1 MCFRDTLS
9 AQHSPD
15 APSTVSGRAP
25 EPPQSPP
32 FITFSVGQALW
43 KLYRI
48 WQGGDGDEPLRLSLL
63 SDGDPCG
70 ALLGDNLPREHQRL
84 QLLLNDAAQ
93 ARLQALRTSPNGLD
107 ERVLVFVT
115 RNELAAWLFL
125 FPAVGRGRPL
135 TNARLQQAL
144 LRHNI
149 NTGIRLN
156 TLRLLPT
163 LPQRH
168 FRMIPIAAG
177 TAPIPGRDGRI
188 VDHFPRSIGAEVQ
201 VDVLA
206 HEDYESLHLVRDIG
220 ENDVICDIF
229 PATRGT
235 PGLTVTGR
243 VLDAPDGRAVTVPV
257 GRNTRVSEDG
267 LHLAAACR
275 GHVVF
280 SGRSFH
286 VKPVLEIRDT
296 PVSPQQ
302 VIKFLGDIHI
312 HGDLPDGATVY
323 AVGTVQVDGAVGACA
338 IEAGESIILSSG
350 AQGVNR
356 ASLRAQRSVYAK
368 YLDHCTVYAR
378 ESVQADCIIRCDIY
392 SNDLVRVRT
401 GLGAIIGG
409 TVRATREVSA
419 TMVGSQ
425 AYRPTHILLGGQPC
439 EEAERAQVLQEIE
452 DADRTIAE
460 LSRRTDEEAVRLLP
474 KLKLHQG
481 VAKLKLEK
489 FDRELEAAAKALEAE
504 DCRMLCDT
512 AYPGTVVTIRHRD
525 VPVEQITQ
533 PCAIGAA
540 GGHVGWL

>member
-9 AQHSPD
+9 AQNSHD
-15 APSTVSGRAP
+15 APISGRAP
-25 EPPQSPP
+25 ELPQSPP
-32 FITFSVGQALW
+32 FITFSAGQALW
-43 KLYRI
+43 KLYQLWR
-48 WQGGDGDEPLRLSLL
+48 GGDDAPLRLSLL
-63 SDGDPCG
+63 SGEDPCN
-70 ALLGDNLPREHQRL
+70 ALLGDTLPREHQRL

-93 ARLQALRTSPNGLD
+93 VRLEALNTSPDALD
-107 ERVLVFVT
+107 ERALVFLT
-115 RNELAAWLFL
+115 RNELVAWLFL
-125 FPAVGRGRPL
+125 FPAVGQGRAL
-135 TNARLQQAL
+135 TNGRLQQAL

-149 NTGIRLN
+149 TTGIRWD
-156 TLRLLPT
+156 TLRQLPT

-168 FRMIPIAAG
+168 FRMVPIAVG

-188 VDHFPRSIGAEVQ
+188 TDHFPRSIGAEVQ

-206 HEDYESLHLVRDIG
+206 HEDYESLHLVRDIE

-229 PATRGT
+229 PATKGT

-243 VLDAPDGRAVTVPV
+243 ALDAPDGHTVSVPQ
-257 GRNTRVSEDG
+257 GRNTCLSEDG
-267 LHLAAACR
+267 LHLVAACR

-286 VKPVLEIRDT
+286 VKPVLELQDP

-302 VIKFLGDIHI
+302 VVKFLGDIHI
-312 HGDLPDGATVY
+312 HGDLPDGASVY
-323 AVGTVQVDGAVGACA
+323 AIGTVQVDGAVGACT
-338 IEAGESIILSSG
+338 IEAGENIILSSG

-378 ESVQADCIIRCDIY
+378 ESVQADCIIRCEIY
-392 SNDLVRVRT
+392 SNDMVRVRT

-425 AYRPTHILLGGQPC
+425 AHRPTQIFLGGQPC

-452 DADRTIAE
+452 DADQTIAE
-460 LSRRTDEEAVRLLP
+460 LSRRTDEEAVRQLP

-504 DCRMLCDT
+504 DCRLLCDT
-512 AYPGTVVTIRHRD
+512 AYPGTVVTIRHREI
-525 VPVEQITQ
+525 PVDQITH